1 MPPVL
6 ARLEHLVHM
15 VAAVRPEQLLA
26 HLVAVEAVV
35 AVRVAG
41 RPVLRPRQ
49 FGPSPGGVRVGGA
62 LAAPLAGVTELTK
75 LMELMISRTLMALTR
90 TIRMDRTELTTAT
103 TLTTLTAMTALLRP

>member
-6 ARLEHLVHM
+6 AGLEHLVHM

-75 LMELMISRTLMALTR
+75 LTELIISRTLMAL
-90 TIRMDRTELTTAT
+90 MDRTELTTAT